1 MEDKL
6 SESNPAPLP
15 EEIVPDP
22 SGAPPSKQAPK
33 KGIYLAVGGV
43 GCILLLCL
51 GLFIGG
57 GLFFV
62 RSGVTASAGNEAVV
76 SPDAEAAQEGRLQ
89 ADSFGNDEPVSPEVD
104 ESAPVESPADSFSN
118 NESAPA
124 GSETASGLPEMSPLT
139 FTLEPSE
146 TGEPTKSGF
155 SFAEGTSQIHATF
168 EYANLTPA
176 HTWSQVW
183 YHNGTEVSRVSQP
196 WLEEAGGTYDY
207 VIETGDDSLPAGEW
221 TLEFYINDE
230 LLTAGSFTI
239 ESAEETAA
247 AETPDLADL
256 AQVYLLVYTK
266 WDGQKHNLYM
276 NDTNGSQEQ
285 FILGRAAG
293 PSWSLDSRY
302 IFVYGEEGIDQLY
315 PQSGVTNGI
324 MRLTAT
330 SLPASPK
337 QIQLY
342 QGHGW
347 NDGTARWANV
357 APDGT
362 MIAYDG
368 DRGGGRRIYFLGTEA
383 NQQFRYEIIGEQADW
398 SPDSQKIVY
407 RSGRNNQTGIWISN
421 RTDSGHTRITTSGSD
436 SFPTWSPDGQT
447 IAFSRDSGG
456 STDIYTV
463 NVDGSNLQRLTDTPG
478 HDTLPAYLPNGDLV
492 FRSTRGGSWS
502 IWKMKGDGS
511 DPVEIIANAP
521 VGPDWSFSRIG
532 VLR

>member
-1 MEDKL
+1 MEGKMSENL
-6 SESNPAPLP
+6 SDALP
-15 EEIVPDP
+15 DETPPDP
-22 SGAPPSKQAPK
+22 ASVSLSKHK
-33 KGIYLAVGGV
+33 KGVFLVIGGV
-43 GCILLLCL
+43 GCVFTLCL
-51 GLFIGG
+51 GLLIGSG
-57 GLFFV
+57 IFFV
-62 RSGVTASAGNEAVV
+62 RSALTAPADNEVVVLPGGEESQPAGSLTEMSAANE
-76 SPDAEAAQEGRLQ
+76 PGTEAGEVASG
-89 ADSFGNDEPVSPEVD
+89 PPEMGPLTFAL
-104 ESAPVESPADSFSN
+104 ETTATGEPVES
-118 NESAPA
+118 E
-124 GSETASGLPEMSPLT
+124 
-139 FTLEPSE
+139 
-146 TGEPTKSGF
+146 F
-155 SFAEGTSQIHATF
+155 SFAEGTTQIHALF

-176 HTWSQVW
+176 HSWSQVW
-183 YHNGTEVSRVSQP
+183 YYNGSEVSRTSQP
-196 WLEEAGGTYDY
+196 WLEGVSGTYDY
-207 VIETGDDSLPAGEW
+207 LIEASGEPLPVGEW
-221 TLEFYINDE
+221 ALEFYINDE
-230 LLTAGSFTI
+230 LLTAGSFMI
-239 ESAEETAA
+239 EGLEDALAA
-247 AETPDLADL
+247 DVPDLADL
-256 AQVYLLVYTK
+256 PQIYLLVYPK
-266 WDGQKHNLYM
+266 WNGEKHDLYL
-276 NDTNGSQEQ
+276 NDTNGSREQ

-330 SLPASPK
+330 ALPANAS

-368 DRGGGRRIYFLGTEA
+368 DRGGGRRIYFLGTAA

-421 RTDSGHTRITTSGSD
+421 RTDSGHTRITSGGTD
-436 SFPTWSPDGQT
+436 SFPTWSPDSQT
-447 IAFSRDSGG
+447 IAFSRDVGG

-492 FRSTRGGSWS
+492 FRSTRSGSWS

-511 DPVEIIANAP
+511 DQVEIILKAP

>member
-1 MEDKL
+1 MEEKMSDIL
-6 SESNPAPLP
+6 PDETDSNPPNTSRPKL
-15 EEIVPDP
+15 E
-22 SGAPPSKQAPK
+22 SKK
-33 KGIYLAVGGV
+33 KVFLAIGGV
-43 GCILLLCL
+43 GCALLLCL
-51 GLFIGG
+51 VLSVGA
-57 GLFFV
+57 GLFFA
-62 RSGVTASAGNEAVV
+62 RSELMASAGNDAAV
-76 SPDAEAAQEGRLQ
+76 SPGAE
-89 ADSFGNDEPVSPEVD
+89 
-104 ESAPVESPADSFSN
+104 ESAPGESLADTLSG
-118 NESAPA
+118 NEPGTEGAEVA
-124 GSETASGLPEMSPLT
+124 GGAPEMSPLT
-139 FTLEPSE
+139 FTLKSSE
-146 TGEPTKSGF
+146 TGEPAETGF
-155 SFAEGTSQIHATF
+155 SFAEGTGQIHALF

-176 HTWSQVW
+176 QVWSQVW
-183 YHNGTEVSRVSQP
+183 YYNGNEVSRVSQP
-196 WLEEAGGTYDY
+196 WPESASGTYDY
-207 VIETGDDSLPAGEW
+207 LIEADGDPLPAGEW
-221 TLEFYINDE
+221 ALEFYINDE

-239 ESAEETAA
+239 ESAEDTAPA
-247 AETPDLADL
+247 ATPDLASL
-256 AQVYLLVYTK
+256 PQVYLLVYSK
-266 WDGQKHNLYM
+266 WNGQKHDLYL
-276 NDTNGSQEQ
+276 NDSNGNQEQ
-285 FILGRAAG
+285 YILGRAAG

-324 MRLTAT
+324 MRLMAT
-330 SLPASPK
+330 SLPANPK

-368 DRGGGRRIYFLGTEA
+368 DRGGGRRIYFLGTDA

-398 SPDSQKIVY
+398 SPDSQKIVF

-421 RTDSGHTRITTSGSD
+421 RTDSDYTRITTDGSD

-463 NVDGSNLQRLTDTPG
+463 NVDGSNLQRLTDAPG

-492 FRSTRGGSWS
+492 FRSARDGSWG

-511 DPVEIIANAP
+511 DQVKIIPNTP

>member
-1 MEDKL
+1 MSDN
-6 SESNPAPLP
+6 NPAVLSDPPTPDTGTVLP
-15 EEIVPDP
+15 
-22 SGAPPSKQAPK
+22 KQGSNRP
-33 KGIYLAVGGV
+33 V
-43 GCILLLCL
+43 LL
-51 GLFIGG
+51 IGG
-57 GLFFV
+57 IGCMVLFCAFLLVGSSIFFV
-62 RSGVTASAGNEAVV
+62 RSALTAPADGDTAVSTGAEELQQGGFLADMGGDSGVV
-76 SPDAEAAQEGRLQ
+76 SPEAGESQQDGFLA
-89 ADSFGNDEPVSPEVD
+89 D
-104 ESAPVESPADSFSN
+104 ESEPEESEVP
-118 NESAPA
+118 
-124 GSETASGLPEMSPLT
+124 GGLPEMSPLT
-139 FTLEPSE
+139 FALETPE
-146 TGEPTKSGF
+146 TGEPVESDF
-155 SFAEGTSQIHATF
+155 SFAEGTSQIHAVF
-168 EYANLTPA
+168 EYANLTPD
-176 HTWSQVW
+176 HTWTQVW
-183 YHNGTEVSRVSQP
+183 YHNGSEVSRISQP
-196 WLEEAGGTYDY
+196 WLEGVTGTYDY
-207 VIETGDDSLPAGEW
+207 LIEAGGEPLPPGEW
-221 TLEFYINDE
+221 VLEFYINDE

-239 ESAEETAA
+239 EGDDDSLAA
-247 AETPDLADL
+247 DVPDLAGL
-256 AQVYLLVYTK
+256 PQTYLLVYPK
-266 WDGQKHNLYM
+266 WNGEKHDLYL
-276 NDTNGSQEQ
+276 NETDGSQEQ

-357 APDGT
+357 APDGS

-421 RTDSGHTRITTSGSD
+421 RTDSGHTRLTTGGSD

-456 STDIYTV
+456 STDIYMV
-463 NVDGSNLQRLTDTPG
+463 NVDGSNLQRLTDAPG
-478 HDTLPAYLPNGDLV
+478 HDTLPAYLPNGELV
-492 FRSTRGGSWS
+492 FRSTRSGSWS

-511 DPVEIIANAP
+511 EQVEIIPNAP

>member
-1 MEDKL
+1 MSNNNPIPEPDSAMSDSSAPEPARPEDKNRRFL
-6 SESNPAPLP
+6 L
-15 EEIVPDP
+15 I
-22 SGAPPSKQAPK
+22 
-33 KGIYLAVGGV
+33 GGV
-43 GCILLLCL
+43 GCVILFCAT
-51 GLFIGG
+51 LFIGSSI
-57 GLFFV
+57 LFV
-62 RSGVTASAGNEAVV
+62 RKAWTAPTAHDTAALSAT
-76 SPDAEAAQEGRLQ
+76 AETQPTVLL
-89 ADSFGNDEPVSPEVD
+89 ADMSANDEPGAAEVG
-104 ESAPVESPADSFSN
+104 PV
-118 NESAPA
+118 A
-124 GSETASGLPEMSPLT
+124 GSSEMSPIT
-139 FTLEPSE
+139 FALE
-146 TGEPTKSGF
+146 TTTGGEPVEPDF
-155 SFAEGTSQIHATF
+155 SFAEDTTQIHAVF
-168 EYANLTPA
+168 EYANLTPD
-176 HTWSQVW
+176 HTWTQVW
-183 YHNGTEVSRVSQP
+183 YHGGSEVSRTSQP
-196 WLEEAGGTYDY
+196 WLDDASGTFDY
-207 VIETGDDSLPAGEW
+207 VIDTGGEPLPAGEW
-221 TLEFYINDE
+221 ALEFYINDE

-239 ESAEETAA
+239 EGQEETAA
-247 AETPDLADL
+247 AADLAD
-256 AQVYLLVYTK
+256 VPKIYLLVYTK
-266 WDGQKHNLYM
+266 WNGEKHDLYLD
-276 NDTNGSQEQ
+276 DTNGSQEQ

-330 SLPASPK
+330 ALPASAS

-368 DRGGGRRIYFLGTEA
+368 DRGGGRRIYFLGTDT

-421 RTDSGHTRITTSGSD
+421 RNDSGHTRITSDGSD

-447 IAFSRDSGG
+447 IAFSRDAGG
-456 STDIYTV
+456 NVDIYTV
-463 NVDGSNLQRLTDTPG
+463 SVDGSKLQRLTDTPG

-492 FRSTRGGSWS
+492 FRSARSGSWG

-511 DPVEIIANAP
+511 EQTEIISNAP

>member
-1 MEDKL
+1 MEEKM
-6 SESNPAPLP
+6 SAISP
-15 EEIVPDP
+15 EETTPR
-22 SGAPPSKQAPK
+22 SKQDSK
-33 KGIYLAVGGV
+33 KNIFLTVGGV
-43 GCILLLCL
+43 GCALLLCL
-51 GLFIGG
+51 GLSIGG

-62 RSGVTASAGNEAVV
+62 RSGLTASADNTSA
-76 SPDAEAAQEGRLQ
+76 
-89 ADSFGNDEPVSPEVD
+89 VSPEAE
-104 ESAPVESPADSFSN
+104 ESQQGGFLADVFGDN
-118 NESAPA
+118 
-124 GSETASGLPEMSPLT
+124 ETASETEGDQQGGSLGDNEPEAERAEVPGGPPEMSPLN
-139 FTLEPSE
+139 FALESAE
-146 TGEPTKSGF
+146 TGEPVESSF
-155 SFAEGTSQIHATF
+155 SFAEGTTQVHTVF
-168 EYANLTPA
+168 EYANLSPEMIWT
-176 HTWSQVW
+176 QVS
-183 YHNGTEVSRVSQP
+183 YHNGIEISRISQP
-196 WLEEAGGTYDY
+196 WLEGVSGRYDY
-207 VIETGDDSLPAGEW
+207 VIEAGGEPLSAGEW
-221 TLEFYINDE
+221 ALEFYINDE

-239 ESAEETAA
+239 ESAEDTAA
-247 AETPDLADL
+247 AEAPDLADL
-256 AQVYLLVYTK
+256 PQVYLLVYPK
-266 WDGQKHNLYM
+266 WNGEKHDLYL
-276 NDTNGSQEQ
+276 NDTNGSREQ

-330 SLPASPK
+330 SLPASNN
-337 QIQLY
+337 QIQIY

-368 DRGGGRRIYFLGTEA
+368 DRGGGRRIYFLGTAA

-407 RSGRNNQTGIWISN
+407 RSGRNNQTGIWISS
-421 RTDSGHTRITTSGSD
+421 RTDSGHTRITSNGSD
-436 SFPTWSPDGQT
+436 SFPAWSPDGQT
-447 IAFSRDSGG
+447 IAFSRDVGG

-463 NVDGSNLQRLTDTPG
+463 NVDGSNLQRLTDAPG

-492 FRSTRGGSWS
+492 FRSSRSGGWS

-511 DPVEIIANAP
+511 EQIEIIAKAP